1 MSYLA
6 DILENNQN
14 NIQMKN
20 LLEKL
25 NTGILEEKGIW
36 KEHLEPNTDEKMAA
50 WFNADFLKEYKAP
63 NGYSVF
69 YVSFCG
75 QESITVLD
83 GTKVLKRIKD
93 KVAVEKQVSFL
104 DKIQFIGNVTIERI
118 LR

>member
-1 MSYLA
+1 M
-6 DILENNQN
+6 
-14 NIQMKN
+14 
-20 LLEKL
+20 
-25 NTGILEEKGIW
+25 
-36 KEHLEPNTDEKMAA
+36 
-50 WFNADFLKEYKAP
+50 
-63 NGYSVF
+63 
-69 YVSFCG
+69 SFCG